1 MGTVQAIADAA
12 AGDDWA
18 SPPHSSLPPFE
29 AVGTGLATVAATRA
43 DARAAGLF
51 EVEEFEQRALEV
63 FLQRVWKHA
72 EILAEE
78 VIVPG
83 KDLIH

>member
-1 MGTVQAIADAA
+1 MLQRATIGHRHRTRHCLNSRQLVPDR
-12 AGDDWA
+12 
-18 SPPHSSLPPFE
+18 
-29 AVGTGLATVAATRA
+29 ATVAATRA

-63 FLQRVWKHA
+63 FLQRAWKHT
-72 EILAEE
+72 EVLAEE

>member
-1 MGTVQAIADAA
+1 MLQRATIGHRHRTRHCLNSRQLVP
-12 AGDDWA
+12 DW
-18 SPPHSSLPPFE
+18 
-29 AVGTGLATVAATRA
+29 ATVAATRA